1 MRAAHNRSRAL
12 GVGVCWSWL
21 STIAFDWRAPLRWRE
36 PPFLCSTGAEGG
48 AIGGRLLQRLLLSD
62 DELGDGLWSHQQLL
76 EMNDRF
82 VAAVELAF
90 AKGLESRASASA
102 IVKMN
107 GKQRADEIAIELAW
121 RWLRENM
128 EANVDISFSEVVA
141 FVNARCP
148 GVDRAR
154 IGAEFKQRLMETRR

>member
-1 MRAAHNRSRAL
+1 ML
-12 GVGVCWSWL
+12 FV
-21 STIAFDWRAPLRWRE
+21 PLH
-36 PPFLCSTGAEGG
+36 FADL
-48 AIGGRLLQRLLLSD
+48 
-62 DELGDGLWSHQQLL
+62 DELEGTWSRQEL
-76 EMNDRF
+76 EAMNQKF
-82 VAAVELAF
+82 VAACERAFEL
-90 AKGLESRASASA
+90 GLESRASASA
-102 IVKMN
+102 TVKMSS
-107 GKQRADEIAIELAW
+107 KQRADEIAIELAW

>member
-1 MRAAHNRSRAL
+1 M
-12 GVGVCWSWL
+12 
-21 STIAFDWRAPLRWRE
+21 
-36 PPFLCSTGAEGG
+36 
-48 AIGGRLLQRLLLSD
+48 LQRLNSFF
-62 DELGDGLWSHQQLL
+62 DELDGQCGLWSRAQLI

-82 VAAVELAF
+82 TTAVKLAF

-102 IVKMN
+102 TVKMN
-107 GKQRADEIAIELAW
+107 GKQRADEIVIELAW

-148 GVDRAR
+148 GVDRAW
-154 IGAEFKQRLMETRR
+154 IGA

>member
-1 MRAAHNRSRAL
+1 M
-12 GVGVCWSWL
+12 
-21 STIAFDWRAPLRWRE
+21 
-36 PPFLCSTGAEGG
+36 
-48 AIGGRLLQRLLLSD
+48 LQRLLFYD

>member
-1 MRAAHNRSRAL
+1 
-12 GVGVCWSWL
+12 
-21 STIAFDWRAPLRWRE
+21 
-36 PPFLCSTGAEGG
+36 
-48 AIGGRLLQRLLLSD
+48 
-62 DELGDGLWSHQQLL
+62 
-76 EMNDRF
+76 
-82 VAAVELAF
+82 
-90 AKGLESRASASA
+90 
-102 IVKMN
+102 MN

-154 IGAEFKQRLMETRR
+154 IGAEIKRRLMETMR